1 MSFNQAR
8 WDKRTTCRQT
18 AMVLPR
24 VEGKA
29 WKIVR
34 KMNRNEAMY
43 VTQIITGHNS
53 LKRHL
58 NIMGIE
64 ECPTCERCQQEPETI
79 EHVIKYCPAYMNLRR
94 KILGEYVLS
103 GELST
108 YKLQKILNFVGQTKR
123 LNFDMN

>member
-1 MSFNQAR
+1 MI
-8 WDKRTTCRQT
+8 
-18 AMVLPR
+18 LPK

-29 WKIVR
+29 WKIVS
-34 KMNRNEAMY
+34 KMNRREAMY

-64 ECPTCERCQQEPETI
+64 EYPTCEKCQQEPETI
-79 EHVIKYCPAYMNLRR
+79 EHVIKHCPAYMNLRR
-94 KILGEYVLS
+94 KLLGEYVLS

-108 YKLQKILNFVGQTKR
+108 YKLHKILHFVGQTNR
-123 LNFDMN
+123 LNLNMD